1 MSPPLKDFDGPFS
14 LFFLIFHKKKRE
26 MFYMNN
32 LLKSSKRF
40 LKRNSS
46 TILTFVGAG
55 GVIVTSVTAVKAT
68 PKALSLL
75 DKAEEEKG
83 ETLTKLE
90 IVQVAGPAYIPSV
103 LIGVSTM
110 ACIFGANYL
119 NKRKQ
124 AALISAYAV
133 LDNSYKEYRKKV
145 EELHGKE
152 AEQEIRNEI
161 AKDHYD
167 EDLEEDDGKQL
178 FYDPYSNRYFR
189 ATNETVLMAE
199 YKINKMLSEDCYV
212 SLNELYELLEIPTVD
227 YGEFVG
233 WSSAQMFEMYWSSWI
248 NFYHEKVE
256 MEDGLECFIINYTEP
271 NVDFEN
277 Y

>member
-1 MSPPLKDFDGPFS
+1 
-14 LFFLIFHKKKRE
+14 
-26 MFYMNN
+26 MNN

-189 ATNETVLMAE
+189 ATNETVLMSE